1 MRSFFFLS
9 NSCWNPEL
17 HTFVI
22 QVKVGLLEK
31 LNPSMKTLWKI
42 RRSDYIKFLLLSR
55 RVTRRDFGREICGF
69 LIDNGYYLHLWL
81 TKNRRKT
88 PGGFSYYT
96 GEVNELEKVTK
107 RLGIEIVGTFHSH
120 PASEAVPGPN
130 DVKYAEND
138 SLMLIFDCTGSEGR
152 LWHNQ
157 RGTVSEEEN

>member
-1 MRSFFFLS
+1 
-9 NSCWNPEL
+9 
-17 HTFVI
+17 
-22 QVKVGLLEK
+22 
-31 LNPSMKTLWKI
+31 MKTLWKI
-42 RRSDYIKFLLLSR
+42 RSSDYIRFLLLSR
-55 RVTRRDFGREICGF
+55 RETKRDFGREICGF

-96 GEVNELEKVTK
+96 GEVNELEKITK

-138 SLMLIFDCTGSEGR
+138 SLMLIFDCIGNEGR
-152 LWHNQ
+152 LWHIKDGQ
-157 RGTVSEEEN
+157 YRKKKIELI